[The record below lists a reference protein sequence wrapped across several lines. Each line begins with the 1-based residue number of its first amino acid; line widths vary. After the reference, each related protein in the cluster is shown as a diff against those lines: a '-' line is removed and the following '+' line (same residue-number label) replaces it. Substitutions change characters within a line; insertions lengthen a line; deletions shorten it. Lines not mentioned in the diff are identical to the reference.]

1 MQQSVSIRAKKWMGK
16 NMLSKKG
23 FIFLPLH
30 LSAQTRS
37 LSAPVIYRTTMTLEL
52 RFKVRLF
59 RLPPSWI
66 LNLRMAKITR
76 LPPTDFDFTKRPIGN
91 SGAFFVSQF

>member
-1 MQQSVSIRAKKWMGK
+1 MDGQKHVVQKA
-16 NMLSKKG
+16 
-23 FIFLPLH
+23 FYFLPLH

-59 RLPPSWI
+59 S
-66 LNLRMAKITR
+66 LRAI
-76 LPPTDFDFTKRPIGN
+76 FDFRFENDRGHRCRRSPR
-91 SGAFFVSQF
+91 F